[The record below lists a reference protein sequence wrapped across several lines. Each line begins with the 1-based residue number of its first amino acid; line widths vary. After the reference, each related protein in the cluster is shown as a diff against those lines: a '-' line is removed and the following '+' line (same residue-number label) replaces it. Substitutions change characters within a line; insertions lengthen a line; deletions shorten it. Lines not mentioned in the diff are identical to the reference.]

1 MSGGLSCL
9 LGGVPFPKGYRRYKI
24 KSIKTLDQQN
34 NDYKALEEVLLR
46 RYTKTDTADIPNICI
61 IDGGKGQLGVVQ
73 KLLTD
78 NKKFRT
84 ACKNI
89 QFVSLGKGDARK
101 RK

>member
-46 RYTKTDTADIPNICI
+46 RYTKADTADIPNICI

-78 NKKFRT
+78 NKKFST
-84 ACKNI
+84 ACKDI